1 VLWRRRG
8 AGRTADPRGL
18 VELNEGSGNR
28 WNQLISPPALS
39 LSQLAAAVRRLRP
52 RRRRGATRSSRPP
65 ADATAA
71 TDRTN
76 WLTSSRPRGSSRVPE
91 SLLNG
96 RHAGRS
102 GSRCDG
108 QSEREATH
116 GGVGLRR
123 LEPGGRSGLESHFL
137 QRQTTADLEWDQNPS
152 WSEERRAPASMSIGA
167 STQTDTKTFSCKGA
181 HNLYSPMGN
190 TKHKS
195 PYSFSSHQGTYA
207 SGHH

>member
-1 VLWRRRG
+1 MLWRRRG

-28 WNQLISPPALS
+28 WNQLINPPALP

-123 LEPGGRSGLESHFL
+123 LEPGGRSGIESHFL

-152 WSEERRAPASMSIGA
+152 WSEECRAPASMSIGA
-167 STQTDTKTFSCKGA
+167 PTQNDTITFPARVHTTELIQPDGEHKTQIS
-181 HNLYSPMGN
+181 L
-190 TKHKS
+190 
-195 PYSFSSHQGTYA
+195 
-207 SGHH
+207 

>member
-52 RRRRGATRSSRPP
+52 RRRPP
-65 ADATAA
+65 TE
-71 TDRTN
+71 
-76 WLTSSRPRGSSRVPE
+76 LTGSSSRPRGSSRVPE

-152 WSEERRAPASMSIGA
+152 WSEECRAPASMSIGA
-167 STQTDTKTFSCKGA
+167 PTQNDTITFPARVHTTELIQPDGEHKTQIS
-181 HNLYSPMGN
+181 L
-190 TKHKS
+190 
-195 PYSFSSHQGTYA
+195 
-207 SGHH
+207 

>member
-1 VLWRRRG
+1 MESGDKSAG
-8 AGRTADPRGL
+8 ALSQPTGRGRTSTEA
-18 VELNEGSGNR
+18 E
-28 WNQLISPPALS
+28 
-39 LSQLAAAVRRLRP
+39 AAARRNSIL
-52 RRRRGATRSSRPP
+52 PP

-152 WSEERRAPASMSIGA
+152 WSEECRAPASMSIGA
-167 STQTDTKTFSCKGA
+167 STQNDTITFPARVHTTELIQPDGEHKTQIS
-181 HNLYSPMGN
+181 L
-190 TKHKS
+190 
-195 PYSFSSHQGTYA
+195 
-207 SGHH
+207 